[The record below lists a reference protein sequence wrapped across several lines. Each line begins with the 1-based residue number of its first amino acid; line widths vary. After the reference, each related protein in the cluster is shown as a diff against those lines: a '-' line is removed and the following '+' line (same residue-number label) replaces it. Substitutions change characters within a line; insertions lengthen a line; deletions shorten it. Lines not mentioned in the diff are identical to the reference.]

1 MLFTILTVTGTILT
15 TVGGAG
21 FIRETIKE
29 KAEKA
34 AEKETIKAETV
45 KQAEAKTEAEVKAEV
60 EIEAKAEVEAEAEVK
75 AKTEAKAEEAEVKKA
90 STVKAKASEKSRK
103 ASDKRRLYSNER
115 TEIVR
120 QAEEYLDKQEK
131 EANTVSDV
139 AEELSK
145 ADSQED
151 IDDVVNSEAFKKIMA
166 EATKEAIAEEKA
178 RAAKSRKRKK

>member
-21 FIRETIKE
+21 FIHETIKE

-45 KQAEAKTEAEVKAEV
+45 KQAEAK
-60 EIEAKAEVEAEAEVK
+60 AEVEAETEEAEVK
-75 AKTEAKAEEAEVKKA
+75 TEAKAEEAEVETKAEEAEVKKA

-120 QAEEYLDKQEK
+120 QAEEYLDKQKK